1 MQIGGLGTKG
11 TATLGG
17 TSQIQKSAKK
27 TAENAITDGFVKQ
40 IQTLAREDAEK
51 GIYMDT
57 EFRQIDAACSYGAV
71 CVTGSRWPNVSGQ
84 LHNAGSC

>member
-57 EFRQIDAACSYGAV
+57 EFGRCGVLVWSSMCHRIALAQCLRS
-71 CVTGSRWPNVSGQ
+71 TP
-84 LHNAGSC
+84 